1 MAALSILTVKF
12 VAMGLT
18 KELAG
23 NYNSAYGFLQLFG
36 ILADFGLYA
45 VAVREVARA
54 PEQSSVRGKPD
65 GSKQSEVL
73 GALIVLRCAILVLS
87 LATALLL
94 VWIIPAW
101 RGTPLP
107 LAVTIA
113 SLVPFF
119 TLMAGIV
126 RTVFQVK
133 YKMHYVF
140 IAEVVQRIFTTA
152 MIGSF
157 IFLGVRGSNDLQI
170 LHMFLFI
177 GGMGAFILFFMS
189 LIYGNRLMRI
199 RMHFDLEMLKRL
211 LKAATP
217 YGLAFLFMAFYRQFD
232 ITLIAL
238 LRDDF
243 ELQNA
248 YYGFVLRMVEMG
260 YLIPTFLLNSTLP
273 ILSERSANGGDTKS
287 LLGKTFLIILI
298 LGSVSFLFSIL
309 WSRPLIQLL
318 TTDAYLSTA
327 TRAGSDTALRLMS
340 VPIFLNGI
348 IAYSFYVLL
357 TKHEWRKLVAML
369 LVGAVFSLG
378 LNLWL
383 IPQYGFQGAA
393 TVSIIVHCFLAAMLL
408 PLALRTMPMH
418 LPKEQW
424 MRWGAFTSLLAGAL
438 WAYQPYLTNE
448 FATVFALVS
457 VTILMGVLGLLCGFR
472 KTLL

>member
-45 VAVREVARA
+45 VAVREVAKAKRK
-54 PEQSSVRGKPD
+54 EK
-65 GSKQSEVL
+65 VL
-73 GALIVLRCAILVLS
+73 GALIVLRVAILILS
-87 LATALLL
+87 LASALLL

-133 YKMHYVF
+133 YKMQYVF
-140 IAEVVQRIFTTA
+140 AAEVLQRIFTTA
-152 MIGSF
+152 MIGAF
-157 IFLGVRGSNDLQI
+157 IFMGVRGSNDLQI

-177 GGMGAFILFFMS
+177 GGLGAFILFFMS

-199 RMHFDLEMLKRL
+199 RLHFDPELIKRL
-211 LKAATP
+211 LKAAMP
-217 YGLAFLFMAFYRQFD
+217 FGLAFLFMAFYRQLD
-232 ITLIAL
+232 VTLIAL

-273 ILSERSANGGDTKS
+273 ILSERSSNGGETKS

-327 TRAGSDTALRLMS
+327 ARPGSDTALRMMS
-340 VPIFLNGI
+340 VPVFLNGI
-348 IAYSFYVLL
+348 VAYSFYVLL

-369 LVGAVFSLG
+369 LVGAVISLG

-393 TVSIIVHCFLAAMLL
+393 TTSIIVHCILVTLLL

-418 LPKEQW
+418 LPKGQW
-424 MRWGAFTSLLAGAL
+424 IRWGAFTALLAGAL

-472 KTLL
+472 KALL